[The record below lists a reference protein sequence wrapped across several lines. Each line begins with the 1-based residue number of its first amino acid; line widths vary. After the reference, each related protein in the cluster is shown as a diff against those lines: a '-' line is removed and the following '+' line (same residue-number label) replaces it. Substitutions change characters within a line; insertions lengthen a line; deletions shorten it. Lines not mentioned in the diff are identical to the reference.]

1 MPLSDP
7 NAKNASGLTPNESKS
22 LKERNV
28 EPHEQL
34 IIAGVRELYSC
45 KPTNSTYEIYA
56 TDAVFHDP
64 VGIAQGVDKI
74 RHQFNGLAQLFPRAD
89 IPAFRVLENPS
100 SVPTSTILI
109 DQEVDYY
116 RNPQGS
122 PIKRINSLLT
132 IETNEQHKV
141 VRHTEEWD
149 HRKETTRE
157 DGFWGMLNEY
167 RKKITADVTS
177 LLTSREPP
185 TTRKEP
191 TGKEPASTEAPK

>member
-1 MPLSDP
+1 MPLNDP
-7 NAKNASGLTPNESKS
+7 NAKNASGLTPNESKN
-22 LKERNV
+22 LKERTV
-28 EPHEQL
+28 ESHEQP
-34 IIAGVRELYSC
+34 IIEGIKELYTC
-45 KPTNSTYEIYA
+45 KPRNSTYEIYT

-89 IPAFRVLENPS
+89 IPAFRVLENPP
-100 SVPTSTILI
+100 SVPKSTILI
-109 DQEVDYY
+109 DQDVDYY

-132 IETNEQHKV
+132 IETDEQRKV

-177 LLTSREPP
+177 LFTSREPP
-185 TTRKEP
+185 ASKEP
-191 TGKEPASTEAPK
+191 PTGQELPSKEAPK